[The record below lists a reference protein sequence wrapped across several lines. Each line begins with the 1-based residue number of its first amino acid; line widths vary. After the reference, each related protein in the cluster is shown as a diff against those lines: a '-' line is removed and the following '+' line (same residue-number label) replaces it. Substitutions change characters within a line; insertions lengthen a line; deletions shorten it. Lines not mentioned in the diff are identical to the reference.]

1 MPIEATPRNAAH
13 LWRRAAFGATP
24 EQIDDTIRNG
34 IEATVESMFDHRRAV
49 DAGGPLRFPG
59 EQPYD
64 TEHLNLWFI
73 RLAATSPMPAIEKLT
88 WFWHGHFAT
97 NVDKFENPE
106 LLHAQ
111 LLTFR
116 RYGLGRFDD
125 LLKLMARDP
134 AMVIWLDLDQSIVG
148 RPNENY
154 ARELMEL
161 FSLGVDGGYHQF
173 DVVNAGRAFTGYT
186 LSGDYPP
193 IVSLNAGLHDDGVKT
208 ILGSTGNLDGDDVV
222 DLIVARP
229 ECHRFIASRMWMRYA
244 GTSPPP
250 EVLDFLAAAFASRLR
265 IADLLAAMF
274 THPAFYA
281 DDVRA
286 GLVSQPIETA
296 VALVRGL
303 GLDLV
308 DVRTTA
314 VGDDGDEDDAVD
326 EEGDAGGGDSDRGA
340 RLPWFVLIAMLED
353 MGQFIG
359 HPPNVGGWPHNEPWL
374 DATRSAGRLNAA
386 ITFAES
392 IEIDE
397 VQSAPLQRIRDAAGR
412 SPNNAAAVIFAA
424 LGVVEWSADTESAI
438 VAALSAPDTDVGP
451 LATALAVAI
460 TSPEVILS

>member
-24 EQIDDTIRNG
+24 EEIENTMRNG

-49 DAGGPLRFPG
+49 DAGSPLRFAG
-59 EQPYD
+59 EPPYD

-73 RLAATSPMPAIEKLT
+73 RLAATSPTPAIEKLT

-116 RYGLGRFDD
+116 RHGLGRFDD

-173 DVVNAGRAFTGYT
+173 DVVNAGRAFTGHT
-186 LSGDYPP
+186 LSGAYPP
-193 IVSLNAGLHDDGVKT
+193 TVTLNAGLHDDGIKT
-208 ILGSTGNLDGDDVV
+208 ILGSSGNFDGDDVV

-229 ECHRFIASRMWMRYA
+229 ECHRFLASRVWMRYA
-244 GTSPPP
+244 GTTPLP

-265 IADLLAAMF
+265 VADLLSAMF

-281 DDVRA
+281 EDVRA
-286 GLVSQPIETA
+286 GLVSQPIETM
-296 VALVRGL
+296 VALVRGF
-303 GLDLV
+303 GLDIV

-314 VGDDGDEDDAVD
+314 VGDGDDDDDAD
-326 EEGDAGGGDSDRGA
+326 EVEIAGGA
-340 RLPWFVLIAMLED
+340 RLPWFVVIAMLED

-386 ITFAES
+386 IALAES

-397 VQSAPLQRIRDAAGR
+397 VQTAPLQHIREAVAR
-412 SPNNAAAVIFAA
+412 SPQAAVADLFAA
-424 LGVVEWSADTESAI
+424 LGVTEWSTDTEAAI
-438 VAALSAPDTDVGP
+438 VSSLSTTAGDVGP

-460 TSPEVILS
+460 TSPEVILT